1 MKRIYFILIILI
13 CVLVVLFAGVK
24 IIDITSTGKD
34 FNNLGTTFYAT
45 IKKINDYNQTTTLLV
60 EGLSANDINHK
71 GEFSFN
77 INNTKVM
84 WKGTIISKSY
94 LKEGMLISIGKYS
107 SIQETYPARL
117 VDVKEIIVLQD
128 NINVK

>member
-34 FNNLGTTFYAT
+34 FNNLGTTFYAK

-60 EGLSANDINHK
+60 EGLSTNDINHK